1 MRESMEEMRKKKGN
15 GIAWICG
22 VIMVALAVG
31 VMTLVGSY
39 IIYGGLEEQT
49 GEGTEER
56 VYTQLSSTST
66 ITRVEEGGIED
77 LSGIVDQ
84 TMPSIVAITST
95 TMTTYYNIWGTYD
108 QESEGSGSGI
118 LYGQTEEELLIA
130 TNNHVIADSKKIQI
144 TFFDDTVAE
153 GSVKGTDSY
162 ADLALVSVPLSEL
175 SEETKAGIRIASLG
189 TTEECKV
196 GQMVLAIGNALGY
209 GQSLTVGYVSAKE
222 REVYVDG
229 RTMTLLQTDA
239 AINPGNS
246 GGALINMQG
255 EVVGINS
262 VKYSAESVEGM
273 GYAIPMEEALPILNE
288 LRDRDDVAEE
298 EKGYLG
304 VYYEAVSQEMNQIYQ
319 VPYGLYISEV
329 IRGSAAE
336 EAGLYQ
342 GDVITAIDG
351 RELKDTSSLQEY
363 MQTKKQGDQVS
374 LTIQRYFRG
383 GYREMVVEVV
393 LKGNP
398 LQP

>member
-1 MRESMEEMRKKKGN
+1 MEEKRRKTRIR
-15 GIAWICG
+15 IAWICG
-22 VIMVALAVG
+22 VLLVALAVG
-31 VMTLVGSY
+31 AMTLVGSY
-39 IIYGGLEEQT
+39 IIYGGLEEQ
-49 GEGTEER
+49 GEETEKD
-56 VYTQLSSTST
+56 VYIQLASTPT
-66 ITRVEEGGIED
+66 ISRVEEGGIED

-95 TMTTYYNIWGTYD
+95 TMTTYYNFWGTYD

-144 TFFDDTVAE
+144 TFFDDTIAE

-222 REVYVDG
+222 REVHVDG

-255 EVVGINS
+255 EVIGINS

-273 GYAIPMEEALPILNE
+273 GYAIPMEEALPILDE
-288 LRDRDDVAEE
+288 LRDRVDVAEE

-304 VYYEAVSQEMNQIYQ
+304 IYYEAVSQEMNQIYQ

-336 EAGLYQ
+336 TAGLYK

-351 RELKDTSSLQEY
+351 RELKDAASLQEY
-363 MQTKKQGDQVS
+363 MQTKKQGDRVS

-383 GYREMVVEVV
+383 GYREVGVEVV
-393 LKGNP
+393 LGKNP
-398 LQP
+398 QQP